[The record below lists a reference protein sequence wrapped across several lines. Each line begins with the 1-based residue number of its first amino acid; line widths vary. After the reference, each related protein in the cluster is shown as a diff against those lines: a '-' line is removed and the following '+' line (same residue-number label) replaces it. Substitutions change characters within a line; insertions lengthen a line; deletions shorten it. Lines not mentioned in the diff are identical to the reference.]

1 MRGGRRPSRR
11 RWTVSVAAFA
21 LLLTSA
27 CATLGRGIFREPV
40 VNFQEL
46 RLNGLGLTG
55 GSLDVILSVY
65 NPNGFKLDA
74 TRFTYNLMMD
84 TVRIASGALDR
95 NFMVQGGDSS
105 VVTIPV
111 NFTYAGI
118 GRAGQELMQSG
129 TVNYRVVGDLTVST
143 PLGNFTRPYDQ
154 AGRFSP
160 LGGASRR

>member
-1 MRGGRRPSRR
+1 MKRGKRLQWR
-11 RWTVSVAAFA
+11 RWSAVVAVLGLVF
-21 LLLTSA
+21 TSA
-27 CATLGRGIFREPV
+27 CATLGRGIFKEPV
-40 VNFQEL
+40 VNFQEV

-55 GSLDVILSVY
+55 GSLDVILSIY

-74 TRFTYNLMMD
+74 TRLTYNLMMD
-84 TVRIASGALDR
+84 TVSVASGALDR

-105 VVTIPV
+105 TVTIPV

-129 TVNYRVVGDLTVST
+129 TVNYRVVGDFTVST
-143 PLGNFTRPYDQ
+143 PLGSFTRPYDQ

-160 LGGASRR
+160 LRGASR